1 MNSVRALTLAEARV
15 VPWTQPALKELATR
29 LPADDQALEDLID
42 EAVRQR
48 DEAAF
53 RRLVFAAIGTER
65 RVDARQL
72 GQGSPLFLDAT
83 EMAIAALNC
92 AGDVGRALIEAAQD
106 GRMGYERMAGAL
118 ALAALWYRERSDG
131 RYPPELTV
139 AARKLARMTTGNPL
153 TQLTLRM
160 LAEVVDDKA
169 LKQLL
174 PDEEAPFLK
183 AVEKGFWTDALNS
196 PWTCVPATPPPQIIT
211 GYTVR
216 RAVPRV
222 GRNEPCPCGSGKKY
236 KHCCIEKDQDR
247 LRQSSALPGVTLR
260 EWEAQPEL
268 GLTWERLRDLRSY
281 ELVKLDPLKVPDSL
295 REHLLDR
302 LIDFNE
308 LEAATRVLET
318 ATSDPSADHFY
329 WNWVAELAARRGDLA
344 VLDRLLALRPNVD
357 PASLALDVQLR
368 LVGDEGARQLD
379 MVEAAACQALRGE
392 AQVLDIAQLAY
403 CLMASRAP
411 ALGLLVARGVLPLA
425 RGLEGDTLLIR
436 MLEAR
441 DDLGLSPD
449 EPLENIF
456 YDILSQSDENQWQD
470 SEELTQARRA
480 LELKGEEVRQ
490 LKTELITLHEEV
502 KKLEHRP
509 PPTLPVASPVS
520 NRDQGAA
527 PPHDPALS
535 ALRAKL
541 RSLRDV
547 LKERHSERNELRR
560 ELEQAREQLEALHVE
575 PPTPAAPEDTVDR
588 EPLLLESEDL
598 GHQPVRLPA
607 SSKRFVEHF
616 SNLPRPVARSAMM
629 LVGRLAAGEPAAFA
643 GVKRLRALPEVY
655 RQRVAGDYRLLFRLR
670 PDALELVDLVNRK
683 DLERTIKSLA

>member
-1 MNSVRALTLAEARV
+1 VNSIPALTLTEARV
-15 VPWTQPALKELATR
+15 VPWTRPALKELATR
-29 LPADDQALEDLID
+29 LPAADQALEDLIE

-65 RVDARQL
+65 HVDARHL
-72 GQGSPLFLDAT
+72 GQGSPLFLDAS
-83 EMAIAALNC
+83 EMAVAALNC

-174 PDEEAPFLK
+174 PDEPAPFLK
-183 AVEKGFWTDALNS
+183 AVEKGFWNDALNS
-196 PWTCVPATPPPQIIT
+196 PWTCVPATPPPQVIT

-236 KHCCIEKDQDR
+236 KHCCIETDQDR

-281 ELVKLDPLKVPDSL
+281 ELVKLDPRKVPDSL

-308 LEAATRVLET
+308 LEAATRVLES
-318 ATSDPSADHFY
+318 ATPEPSDDQFY
-329 WNWVAELAARRGDLA
+329 WNWVAELAARRG
-344 VLDRLLALRPNVD
+344 
-357 PASLALDVQLR
+357 
-368 LVGDEGARQLD
+368 E
-379 MVEAAACQALRGE
+379 
-392 AQVLDIAQLAY
+392 
-403 CLMASRAP
+403 
-411 ALGLLVARGVLPLA
+411 
-425 RGLEGDTLLIR
+425 
-436 MLEAR
+436 
-441 DDLGLSPD
+441 
-449 EPLENIF
+449 
-456 YDILSQSDENQWQD
+456 
-470 SEELTQARRA
+470 
-480 LELKGEEVRQ
+480 
-490 LKTELITLHEEV
+490 
-502 KKLEHRP
+502 
-509 PPTLPVASPVS
+509 
-520 NRDQGAA
+520 
-527 PPHDPALS
+527 
-535 ALRAKL
+535 L

-560 ELEQAREQLEALHVE
+560 ELEQAREQLDALHVE
-575 PPTPAAPEDTVDR
+575 SPTPAAPEESVDR

-616 SNLPRPVARSAMM
+616 SNLPRPVARSVML
-629 LVGRLAAGEPAAFA
+629 LVGRLAAGEPSAFA

-670 PDALELVDLVNRK
+670 PDALELVDLVNRR
-683 DLERTIKSLA
+683 DLDRCIKSLS